1 MALRFVTS
9 LFRSFLLW
17 RLKKVDQKRFV
28 LFLAVLV
35 GFASG
40 LAAVVIKNSVHF
52 IQSSVDKL
60 IFPDYHN
67 YLYFAFPLLGLLLT
81 VFVVRVFI
89 KEPIGHG
96 IPNTLYAIARKKSII
111 KRGRMFYSIIT
122 SALTVGFGGS
132 TGLEGPTVATGAA
145 VGSNIGQWFR
155 MNYKVKTL
163 LIGCAAASSM
173 AAIFQA
179 PVAAII
185 FVLEVFMFDL
195 TMYSLIPL
203 LLSSVSAVITARYFI
218 GEQILFPVDLTNTF
232 ELSQLPYFIVFG
244 ALTGLFSLYFN
255 NVYFGVNNFI
265 RRFKTPYS
273 KALMGGLS
281 LGIIIFLLPPLYGE
295 GYETINALISDQTQG
310 LLDGSLF
317 YAFRENIYVVI
328 LFVIAIGFLK
338 VFATSFTFAGGGIGG
353 VFAPSLFIGSAIGFS
368 FAKIVSVSGLETL
381 PVANFTL
388 VGMAGLIAGVLH
400 SPLMAMFLI
409 AEITGGYELFVPLM
423 ITVAISYTTSRIY
436 SKYTVYTKKLAE
448 EGDLL
453 SRHKDKN
460 VLRRMSAAH
469 YLETNFQQLLPGWT
483 FGKLVKEIVTRS
495 KRNIFPVVDE
505 HGKFLGIVL
514 LDDIREI
521 LFDEH
526 KHDNTKIYDVMTS
539 PPTMIQADDN
549 METVMEKFDKTGAW
563 ILPVVKGNVFQGFIS
578 KNKLFSAY
586 RKILVSISEE

>member
-1 MALRFVTS
+1 M
-9 LFRSFLLW
+9 LW

-35 GFASG
+35 GVASG
-40 LAAVVIKNSVHF
+40 VAAVVIKNSVHF
-52 IQSSVDKL
+52 IQSSVDRF

-81 VFVVRVFI
+81 VAIVHHFI

-122 SALTVGFGGS
+122 SAITVGFGGS

-145 VGSNIGQWFR
+145 VGSNIGQAFR

-218 GEQILFPVDLTNTF
+218 GEQILFPVDLTYNF
-232 ELSQLPYFIVFG
+232 EFIQLPYFIAFG
-244 ALTGLFSLYFN
+244 VITGLFSLYFK
-255 NVYFGVNNFI
+255 NVYFGVSKLVNKFQN
-265 RRFKTPYS
+265 RYS
-273 KALMGGLS
+273 KAVVGGLS
-281 LGIIIFLLPPLYGE
+281 LGVMIFLLPPLYGE
-295 GYETINALISDQTQG
+295 GYETINALISDHTAD
-310 LLDGSLF
+310 LLNGSLF

-328 LFVIAIGFLK
+328 LFVVALGFLK
-338 VFATSFTFAGGGIGG
+338 VFATSFTFEGGGIGG
-353 VFAPSLFIGSAIGFS
+353 IFAPSLFIGAAIGFS
-368 FAKIVSVSGLETL
+368 FAKIMSITGIQDL
-381 PVANFTL
+381 PIANFTL

-423 ITVAISYTTSRIY
+423 ITVAISYTTSRVY
-436 SKYTVYTKKLAE
+436 KRYTVYTEELAKR
-448 EGDLL
+448 GDLL
-453 SRHKDKN
+453 TRHKDKN
-460 VLRRMSAAH
+460 VLRRMAVGN
-469 YLETNFQQLLPGWT
+469 YLETNFQELLPDWT

-521 LFDEH
+521 LFDEE
-526 KHDNTKIYDVMTS
+526 KHDNTKVYDVMTS
-539 PPTMIQADDN
+539 PPTMIKASDN
-549 METVMEKFDKTGAW
+549 ME
-563 ILPVVKGNVFQGFIS
+563 Q
-578 KNKLFSAY
+578 
-586 RKILVSISEE
+586 